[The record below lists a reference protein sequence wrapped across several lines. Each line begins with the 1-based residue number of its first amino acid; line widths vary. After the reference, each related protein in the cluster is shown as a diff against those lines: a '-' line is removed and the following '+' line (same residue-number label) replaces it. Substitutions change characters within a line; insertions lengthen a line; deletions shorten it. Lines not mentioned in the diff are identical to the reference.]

1 MVRSATWRLWVSGV
15 FILVLLFPLRV
26 SAQFIGPGAEDRLTD
41 AQSILNNPVEEEEV
55 SLRGRLAKKVGD
67 EKYLF
72 QDDSGGIRVEIDDD
86 EFLQLPRHVTPDMR
100 IEIYGEVETSYLK
113 SPEVDVEII
122 RILSEEES
130 DGG

>member
-1 MVRSATWRLWVSGV
+1 MVRSATWRLWISGV